1 MQKFTLFLIFILLVA
16 CVAPTT
22 QRVKPN
28 DAAVAIEA
36 EMQREIALKEVLKNQ
51 NRLFGCSS

>member
-1 MQKFTLFLIFILLVA
+1 MQKFTLFLIFILLAA

-51 NRLFGCSS
+51 NRL